1 MALPPFVSPS
11 SGRTT
16 NCRESHWYR
25 RRVGPS
31 ALDRCLLRWAL
42 LPGAAGYKST
52 ARGEWAI
59 TPAWWRARP
68 CPGTRAGNETGAVG
82 RARPWGRAAQ
92 AKKDPRQPHQSFRG
106 RTDDDCG
113 PRRRPAAGSPSRDS
127 RATPTPRTARGA
139 GGWAGTN
146 VCVRPIGA
154 ATERLQCQ
162 ASDAAAAAGRPARA
176 SRSSR
181 TSAATATECVVDAL
195 CWHRGH
201 GLAS

>member
-1 MALPPFVSPS
+1 MPLPPFVSPS

-68 CPGTRAGNETGAVG
+68 CPGTRAGNETGAVACSSLGQSSASEKRSSAAACRISHLGAELTTTVVLDAG
-82 RARPWGRAAQ
+82 RRGEGGTVGLRQRRAQ
-92 AKKDPRQPHQSFRG
+92 LV
-106 RTDDDCG
+106 
-113 PRRRPAAGSPSRDS
+113 
-127 RATPTPRTARGA
+127 A
-139 GGWAGTN
+139 GGVGTN

-154 ATERLQCQ
+154 ATERLRCQ

>member
-1 MALPPFVSPS
+1 MPLPPFVSPS

-31 ALDRCLLRWAL
+31 ALDRCPLRWAL

-106 RTDDDCG
+106 RTDDCG
-113 PRRRPAAGSPSRDS
+113 PRRRPPRGGLLGTVGLRQR
-127 RATPTPRTARGA
+127 RAQLASL
-139 GGWAGTN
+139 GGRAGTN

-154 ATERLQCQ
+154 ATERLRCQ